1 MRPLQW
7 WAESAPLPGG
17 DRVKVFEN
25 LGAILVAPVAPVDT
39 SLISVCTIFSLR
51 NQGTYS
57 LPNFSKLARADMSC
71 QFKKRRYLC
80 RHCLQNEC
88 TSVSDF
94 FHFWRIF
101 RFNSIFLTPYRCLLG
116 RMYENVIHWQMH
128 CDDAWKKKLWIQ
140 NT

>member
-80 RHCLQNEC
+80 RHCLQNEW
-88 TSVSDF
+88 T
-94 FHFWRIF
+94 
-101 RFNSIFLTPYRCLLG
+101 LLG
-116 RMYENVIHWQMH
+116 TFYKKGCFLVINWYGYGYERSRQ
-128 CDDAWKKKLWIQ
+128 KKIY
-140 NT
+140 